1 MSNPLDT
8 DPGSELF
15 ASHESDFTLLQADIT
30 QKLETLNDGTVKGE
44 ERKALLRNIE
54 RSVDEANE
62 IISQMRLELQN
73 IPSNLRT
80 RIQPRMR
87 NHTTDLDRTKT
98 LLKKLQI
105 TSDRPYGNRVGSPG
119 LGDSVYGQ
127 REQLLSGTERLERS
141 SGRLRDSQRVAMETE
156 AIGAGILGDLQGQRE
171 QIANT
176 QRMLGESENY
186 VDRSVKTLRGMSR
199 RMATNR
205 IITIAIITLLVLLI
219 IAVIV
224 NKFR

>member
-15 ASHESDFTLLQADIT
+15 ASNESDFTLLQAEIS
-30 QKLETLNDGTVKGE
+30 QKLETLNDGSVKGE

-62 IISQMRLELQN
+62 ILSQMKLELQN
-73 IPSNLRT
+73 IPSNVRS
-80 RIQPRMR
+80 RITPRFR
-87 NHTTDLDRTKT
+87 NHQTNLDRTKS
-98 LLKKLQI
+98 LLKKLQ
-105 TSDRPYGNRVGSPG
+105 SAFDGPYGNRAGDPS
-119 LGDSVYGQ
+119 LNDSVYGQ

-156 AIGAGILGDLQGQRE
+156 TIGAGILSDLQGQRE
-171 QIANT
+171 QIQNT
-176 QRMLGESENY
+176 QRVLNESETY

>member
-15 ASHESDFTLLQADIT
+15 ASNESDFTLLQAEIS
-30 QKLETLNDGTVKGE
+30 QKLETLNDNSVKGE

-62 IISQMRLELQN
+62 ILSQMKLELQN
-73 IPSNLRT
+73 IPSNVRS
-80 RIQPRMR
+80 RITPRFR
-87 NHTTDLDRTKT
+87 NHQTSLDRTKS
-98 LLKKLQI
+98 LLKKLQ
-105 TSDRPYGNRVGSPG
+105 SAFDGPYGGRVGSPG
-119 LGDSVYGQ
+119 LNDSVYTQ
-127 REQLLSGTERLERS
+127 RDQLLGGTERLERS
-141 SGRLRDSQRVAMETE
+141 SGRLRDSHRIAMETE

-171 QIANT
+171 QLQNT
-176 QRMLGESENY
+176 ARVLNDSENY
-186 VDRSVKTLRGMSR
+186 VDRSVKTIRGMSR